1 MVRRVSR
8 RWVSGALALLA
19 LGSPALANAPSVS
32 LRPQARG
39 AATALGGKAPLPAP
53 EALFSSSGLSGRLGY
68 AVADLQSGRIVESL
82 DGKTPL
88 PPASVA
94 KAVTALYA
102 LDALGAE
109 HRFQTR
115 LIATGPVS
123 NGVLQGDLVLAGGGD
138 PTLDTDDLAAL
149 ARALKQA
156 GVREVQGA
164 FIAWDGALPYVRS
177 IDPEQPDHVG
187 YSPSVS
193 GLALNFNRVHFEWKR
208 AGQGYSLT
216 MDARSDSL
224 RPEVSTARMRL
235 ADRDL
240 PVYTYADRDG
250 VDDWTVAASALGNNG
265 SRWLPV
271 RNAGAYAG
279 DVFRTLARSQGI
291 VLKAARATRGT
302 LPGGTVI
309 AQHYSDPLGRILRD
323 MLHFSTNVTAEM
335 VGLAAT
341 IARGGS
347 PRDLAAS
354 GRAMS
359 SWSATRLGIGSAEL
373 VDHSGLGDRS
383 RMAAEDL
390 ALALAQVHRQGLLR
404 PILRD
409 FPFRD
414 DRGRVL
420 QNTPLKVAAKTGTLN
435 FVSGLGG
442 YVATQGGRDLAFA
455 IFVADTDQRDRIAR
469 ADRETPRGAR
479 SWNGKAKRLQQ
490 ALIERWAAAY
500 GG

>member
-8 RWVSGALALLA
+8 RWVSGALALIA
-19 LGSPALANAPSVS
+19 LGGPALANAPSVS

-39 AATALGGKAPLPAP
+39 AATALGGKAPLPGP

-82 DGKTPL
+82 DGRTPL

-115 LIATGPVS
+115 LIGTGPVS

-138 PTLDTDDLAAL
+138 PTLDTDNLAAL
-149 ARALKQA
+149 ARDLKQA
-156 GVREVQGA
+156 GVREVRGD
-164 FIAWDGALPYVRS
+164 FIAWDGALPFIRS
-177 IDPEQPDHVG
+177 IDPGQPDHVG
-187 YSPSVS
+187 YSPAVS

-208 AGQGYSLT
+208 AGQGYALT

-224 RPEVSTARMRL
+224 RPEVATARMRL
-235 ADRDL
+235 ANRDL

-250 VDDWTVAASALGNNG
+250 IDDWTVAVSALGNGG

-271 RNAGAYAG
+271 RNPAAYAG
-279 DVFRTLARSQGI
+279 DVFRTLARSHGI
-291 VLKAARATRGT
+291 VLKAPKVTRGG

-309 AQHYSDPLGRILRD
+309 AQHYSDALGRILRD
-323 MLHFSTNVTAEM
+323 MLHFSTNITAEM

-341 IARGGS
+341 RAQGGS

-354 GRAMS
+354 AQAMS
-359 SWSATRLGIGSAEL
+359 RWAAARLGIGSADL
-373 VDHSGLGDRS
+373 VDHSGLGDAS

-404 PILRD
+404 PILKD

-414 DRGRVL
+414 DRGRVM
-420 QNTPLKVAAKTGTLN
+420 QNTALKVAAKTGTLN

-442 YVATQGGRDLAFA
+442 YVATPGGRDLAFA

-469 ADRETPRGAR
+469 ADRETPQGAR

-490 ALIERWAAAY
+490 ALIERWASAY